1 MRPPR
6 AGLAAALLLASTA
19 ATPRTAPAAAPAG
32 PSLRMG
38 VVAEEPNEPDRLLR
52 VYGDMLAR
60 LRERL
65 APAGFGVD
73 QLVVARD
80 VEDLAQ
86 RIGRDEVDLVIET
99 VFPTLMLQAR
109 SRTLVPTL
117 AVVRRGQRSYRSVF
131 FTRAESPIRALAD
144 LRGRTLVLQAL
155 RSTSA
160 FALPVAELRAAGLA
174 VRPADESALG
184 RADVRY
190 LLALAEINQAV
201 WVLHGRGDAG
211 AFSDADWAALPVR
224 IRSRLRV
231 FHESRPL
238 LRGVLSFRSGLD
250 PGLRRAAEQVLLG
263 LAGDPAGRAALT
275 AASGITAI
283 APLTEDEVREVRSL
297 AAVLRPGPA
306 R

>member
-1 MRPPR
+1 MRLTR
-6 AGLAAALLLASTA
+6 AGLAAALLVAATA
-19 ATPRTAPAAAPAG
+19 AAPPAPAAPPAR

-65 APAGFGVD
+65 APAGFGVG

-86 RIGRDEVDLVIET
+86 RIERGEVDFVIES

-109 SRTLVPTL
+109 SHTLVPAL
-117 AVVRRGQRSYRSVF
+117 AVVRRGQRSDRSVF
-131 FTRAESPIRALAD
+131 FTRAESPIRSLAD

-160 FALPVAELRAAGLA
+160 FALPVAELRAAGIA
-174 VRPADESALG
+174 VRPADESALV

-190 LLALAEINQAV
+190 LLALSEINEAV

-231 FHESRPL
+231 FHESRTI
-238 LRGVLSFRSGLD
+238 LRGVLSFRSDLD
-250 PGLRRAAEQVLLG
+250 PGLRRTAEQVLLG
-263 LAGDPAGRAALT
+263 LAGDPSGRAALAT
-275 AASGITAI
+275 ASGISAI
-283 APLTEDEVREVRSL
+283 APLTDDERRELRSL
-297 AAVLRPGPA
+297 AAVLRPGA
-306 R
+306 DH